1 MAGQDLPARFIL
13 RVMRGDGEVR
23 VEIEDNGPGMPEEL
37 RKRVF
42 EPFFTTKRVGEGTG
56 LGLSVSYFLV
66 VENHGGRIDVES
78 TPGKGSVFIVHL
90 PLTPAEQSA
99 GGVL

>member
-42 EPFFTTKRVGEGTG
+42 EPFSPPSGWVKAPG
-56 LGLSVSYFLV
+56 LAFRCPISW
-66 VENHGGRIDVES
+66 
-78 TPGKGSVFIVHL
+78 
-90 PLTPAEQSA
+90 
-99 GGVL
+99 